1 MESKEVHMDQILSL
15 PVSDWTPQVGEI
27 IENFGQIAR
36 ILSFDPERGILVRA
50 LPGQGFTRGR
60 DRWYA
65 NPDRVRPV
73 R

>member
-1 MESKEVHMDQILSL
+1 MENFSPLAL
-15 PVSDWTPQVGEI
+15 PVADWTPQVGDL

-36 ILSFDPERGILVRA
+36 ILEIDPERGILVRA
-50 LPGQGFTRGR
+50 MPGQHFARGR

>member
-1 MESKEVHMDQILSL
+1 MDTILTL
-15 PVSDWTPQVGEI
+15 PVSDWTPREGDIV
-27 IENFGQIAR
+27 ENFGQIAR
-36 ILSFDPERGILVRA
+36 ILSADPERGLLLRA
-50 LPGQGFTRGR
+50 MPGQGFARGR

>member
-1 MESKEVHMDQILSL
+1 MEDSFAF

-36 ILSFDPERGILVRA
+36 ILAFDPERGILVRA
-50 LPGQGFTRGR
+50 MPGQGFGKGR

-65 NPDRVRPV
+65 NPEKIRPV

>member
-1 MESKEVHMDQILSL
+1 LENSFAF

-27 IENFGQIAR
+27 IENFGNYAR
-36 ILSFDPERGILVRA
+36 ILAFDPQRGILVKA
-50 LPGQGFTRGR
+50 IPGQGFGRR

-65 NPDRVRPV
+65 NPEKIRPV